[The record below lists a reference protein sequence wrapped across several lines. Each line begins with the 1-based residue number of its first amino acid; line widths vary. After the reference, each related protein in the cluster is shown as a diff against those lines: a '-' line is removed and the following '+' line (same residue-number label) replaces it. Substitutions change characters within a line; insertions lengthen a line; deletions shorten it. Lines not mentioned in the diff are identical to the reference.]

1 MPTIKGP
8 IKFGPNSK
16 NTEVIEKINE
26 SGAAVKLPFNATGF
40 KSSKMPFDKNKIK
53 GIEFADEKYDLNR
66 DGVVDEKD
74 VSLAAKVLAKSKRK
88 PKKSKGKK

>member
-8 IKFGPNSK
+8 IKLGSK
-16 NTEVIEKINE
+16 SDNKDFMEKLKE
-26 SGAAVKLPFNATGF
+26 SGSSIKLPFSATGF
-40 KSSKMPFDKNKIK
+40 KSSKMPFDKSQMK

-74 VSLAAKVLAKSKRK
+74 VSLAAEVMAKSKRK
-88 PKKSKGKK
+88 PRKSKGKK